1 MPNVNPRS
9 ASRQQVQEPA
19 VVPEELPFFLRVL
32 AEAAEVEGVPV
43 VPEELPFFLP
53 VLAEAVVLS
62 STAAP
67 GLKHAC

>member
-1 MPNVNPRS
+1 
-9 ASRQQVQEPA
+9 
-19 VVPEELPFFLRVL
+19 VVPEELPFFLPVL